1 MQKGGSHPWQNDF
14 FKQNQYQNR
23 DNAVSAYQ
31 SKLPQ
36 IEAFRHPSMP
46 MYRPNAM
53 MATASSQATGPSQ
66 QAYTSANK
74 DLNDEAFAHAF
85 DEIQAWSIDHQPE
98 PRLSSAQDLNQ
109 AEGPNQEEIAV
120 HPVEKPHQTDGEPIV
135 EADELARTAGA
146 LLENVKSETS
156 KKFQESSFLSLMRQ
170 LRDRE
175 VTVEGDRFVDV
186 HSPLLA
192 P

>member
-1 MQKGGSHPWQNDF
+1 
-14 FKQNQYQNR
+14 
-23 DNAVSAYQ
+23 
-31 SKLPQ
+31 
-36 IEAFRHPSMP
+36 
-46 MYRPNAM
+46 M
-53 MATASSQATGPSQ
+53 MATASFQATGPSQ
-66 QAYTSANK
+66 QAHTSASK
-74 DLNDEAFAHAF
+74 ELDDEAFAHAF

-98 PRLSSAQDLNQ
+98 PRLSSTQDLNQ
-109 AEGPNQEEIAV
+109 AEEDPNHEVIEV
-120 HPVEKPHQTDGEPIV
+120 HPVGKSHQKDGESNV

-175 VTVEGDRFVDV
+175 VTVEGDKFVDV